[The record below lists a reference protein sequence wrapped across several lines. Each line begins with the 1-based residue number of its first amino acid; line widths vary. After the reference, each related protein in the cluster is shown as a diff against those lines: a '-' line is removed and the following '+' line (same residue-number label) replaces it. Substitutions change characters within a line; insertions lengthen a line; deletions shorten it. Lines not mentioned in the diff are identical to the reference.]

1 MKTIEDL
8 NRELVD
14 KLSLAEYIDL
24 FCVMLKTLSDRGA
37 YYAYS
42 REH

>member
-8 NRELVD
+8 NRELVE
-14 KLSLAEYIDL
+14 KLSLAEYVDL
-24 FCVMLKTLSDRGA
+24 FCAMLRTLSDRGA
-37 YYAYS
+37 YYAYN

>member
-1 MKTIEDL
+1 MKTIDDL
-8 NRELVD
+8 NRELID

-24 FCVMLKTLSDRGA
+24 FCTMLRTLNDRGA
-37 YYAYS
+37 YYAFS